1 MAPGLSEPITAG
13 AWMDL
18 LGAQDAICRRW
29 AKVFEEV
36 DVVLAPPF
44 GVAAFPHIDEP
55 DQGKRSLLIDG
66 RPSAYGAQIAWSGI
80 ASAANLPATC
90 APVGKTAGGLP
101 VGVQIIGP
109 FLEDR
114 TTLAVGEMVGALVGR

>member
-18 LGAQDAICRRW
+18 LSAQDAICRRW

-44 GVAAFPHIDEP
+44 GVAAFPHFDEP
-55 DQGKRSLLIDG
+55 DQEKRSLLIDG
-66 RPSAYGAQIAWSGI
+66 KSSPYGAQIAWPGI
-80 ASAANLPATC
+80 ASLANLPATC
-90 APVGKTAGGLP
+90 VPVGKTSGGLP
-101 VGVQIIGP
+101 IGVQIIGP

-114 TTLAVGEMVGALVGR
+114 TTLAVGGMIGALVGR

>member
-1 MAPGLSEPITAG
+1 MAPGLGEPITAG
-13 AWMDL
+13 AWMNL

-44 GVAAFPHIDEP
+44 GVAAFPHLDEP
-55 DQGKRSLLIDG
+55 DQEKRSLLIDG
-66 RPSAYGAQIAWSGI
+66 KPSAYGAQIAWPGI
-80 ASAANLPATC
+80 ASLANLPATC
-90 APVGKTAGGLP
+90 VPAGKTSGGLP

-114 TTLAVGEMVGALVGR
+114 TTLAFGAMVGDFVDR